1 MKIISITPDYRK
13 ADGTANQAGK
23 TETQGNT
30 EKNETTLSGAIKVD
44 NRENEES
51 LNREELGKKV
61 EQMNQTAAIFNK
73 RMHFQIH
80 EDTGRVMVKILN
92 SDSGEVITEIPSEKL
107 LDMVA
112 RMEEMVGL
120 IFDKRF

>member
-1 MKIISITPDYRK
+1 MKIVSIMPDYRK
-13 ADGTANQAGK
+13 ADGTANQTGK
-23 TETQGNT
+23 SETQDST
-30 EKNETTLSGAIKVD
+30 ENETALSVATKV
-44 NRENEES
+44 ENSEKEES
-51 LNREELGKKV
+51 SNREELGKKV

-80 EDTGRVMVKILN
+80 EETGRVMVKILN
-92 SDSGEVITEIPSEKL
+92 SDTGDVITEIPSEKL

-112 RMEEMVGL
+112 RMEETVGL

>member
-1 MKIISITPDYRK
+1 MKIVGITPDYRK
-13 ADGTANQAGK
+13 ADGTANQIGK
-23 TETQGNT
+23 TETQSNT
-30 EKNETTLSGAIKVD
+30 ENEIALNAAVKV
-44 NRENEES
+44 ENTEIEEP
-51 LNREELGKKV
+51 LGREELSKKV
-61 EQMNQTAAIFNK
+61 EQMNQTAVIFNK

-92 SDSGEVITEIPSEKL
+92 SDTGDVITEIPSEKL
-107 LDMVA
+107 LDMAA